1 MSIGTVLKS
10 QKTTWLAGALAVLA
24 ATVLG
29 FWLAGWFGIGTVGV
43 FGLLI
48 SASVAF
54 GSGRADVGDY
64 INIAD
69 ASRYTKGVAEERR
82 AQASPEQKMAAEAA
96 RKERSRVVYLINTV
110 FIALT
115 ALGFWMFI
123 QHDLQGP

>member
-1 MSIGTVLKS
+1 MSITTILKS
-10 QKTTWLAGALAVLA
+10 QTTVWLAGALVVLGA
-24 ATVLG
+24 SALG

-43 FGLLI
+43 FGLLN

-54 GSGRADVGDY
+54 GSGRADVGEY

-82 AQASPEQKMAAEAA
+82 SQTSPEQKMAAEAA
-96 RKERSRVVYLINTV
+96 RKERSRIVYLINSV